1 MVNKPKTTQLAR
13 YMGMMHPETT
23 LFPKCSLV
31 GVNDTYSTVEKI
43 SFSMHT
49 VRHTQ
54 NENSKNTLEKI
65 LTVIT

>member
-1 MVNKPKTTQLAR
+1 MVNRPKTTQLAR

-31 GVNDTYSTVEKI
+31 GVNDTYSTLEKI

-54 NENSKNTLEKI
+54 NENTLEKI